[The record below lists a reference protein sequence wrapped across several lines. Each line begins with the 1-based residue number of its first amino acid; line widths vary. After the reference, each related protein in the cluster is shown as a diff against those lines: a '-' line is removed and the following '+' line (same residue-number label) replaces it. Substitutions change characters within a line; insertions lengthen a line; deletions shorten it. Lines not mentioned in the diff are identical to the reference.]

1 MTLKSRATFIWL
13 TIAVGWV
20 FDFLFWDKVTGIS
33 FPIFVLVV
41 LAVGFFLAYQQGLA
55 PARNTRWLV
64 LPIVLFAAMT
74 VIRMEPLTR
83 FLDVTATLIFMGL
96 LAHSF
101 LGGGWWSYT
110 FKDYITGAFSV
121 GIDALVRQIAIFNA
135 QPKEEKSSEEK
146 KNNSRLAFSILRGL
160 LLALPIILILTAL
173 LAEAD
178 PIFEQNVDQFLKIFE
193 IENLG
198 EYIFRG
204 ILILFIA
211 YLLMGVFLHAFY
223 KNHDENIAD
232 GEKPW
237 ISRFLGF
244 TESAIVLGSVN
255 LLFLAFV
262 VIQFQYFFGGRA
274 NITLEGYTYPEYAR
288 RGFSELVTV
297 AVISLMLFMGLSSVT
312 KREGKTQGNVSSAFG
327 IVLVALVNVILV
339 SSFQRLQLYELAYGF
354 TRLRIYTHV
363 FIIWLGILLAAVV
376 LLELFKRQRHFALSA
391 LMVAVAFVISLN
403 TLNVD
408 AFIARQNVS
417 RAQAGE
423 TLDVAYL
430 ASLSE
435 DVVPALGKIYA
446 EAGGSGKLLEE
457 ITGAIA
463 CHAELNQEYEHEN
476 YTWQSFHL
484 SRYQAQKSWR
494 VLQGLPNAD
503 DFSVFYEDQ
512 DNRNQYNSYVMV
524 DGEKISCYSSYYGW
538 D

>member
-13 TIAVGWV
+13 TIAVGWI
-20 FDFLFWDKVTGIS
+20 FDFLFWGKDTGVS
-33 FPIFVLVV
+33 FPIFVLIV
-41 LAVGFFLAYQQGLA
+41 LAVGFFLAYKQGLT
-55 PARNTRWLV
+55 PAKNTRWLV

-74 VIRMEPLTR
+74 VIRMEPLSR
-83 FLDVTATLIFMGL
+83 FLDLTATLIFMGL

-101 LGGGWWSYT
+101 LGGGWWLYS
-110 FKDYITGAFSV
+110 FKDYITSAFNL

-135 QPKEEKSSEEK
+135 QPKEEKSPEEK
-146 KNNSRLAFSILRGL
+146 KSNSRLAFSILRGL

-178 PIFEQNVDQFLKIFE
+178 PIFEQNVDQFLKIFD

-198 EYIFRG
+198 EYIFRA

-232 GEKPW
+232 GEKSW

-244 TESAIVLGSVN
+244 TEAAIVLGNVN

-262 VIQFQYFFGGRA
+262 AIQFQYFFGGRA
-274 NITLEGYTYPEYAR
+274 NITLEGYTYAEYAR

-297 AVISLMLFMGLSSVT
+297 AVISLMLFMGLSSIT
-312 KREGKTQGNVSSAFG
+312 KREGKTQSNVFSAFG
-327 IVLVALVNVILV
+327 ILLVALVNVILV

-376 LLELFKRQRHFALSA
+376 LLELFKRQRHFAFSA
-391 LMVAVAFVISLN
+391 LMVAVGFVISLN
-403 TLNVD
+403 ALNVD

-417 RAQAGE
+417 RARAGE
-423 TLDVAYL
+423 ILDVAYL

-435 DVVPALGKIYA
+435 DVVPTLGKIYT
-446 EAGGSGKLLEE
+446 EGGGSGKLLEE

-463 CHAELNQEYEHEN
+463 CHAELNQGYSHEN
-476 YTWQSFHL
+476 YAWQSFHL
-484 SRYQAQKSWR
+484 SRYQAQKNW
-494 VLQGLPNAD
+494 QAFQELPNAD
-503 DFSVFYEDQ
+503 DFSVFYEDE
-512 DNRNQYNSYVMV
+512 DNRTPYNSYVMV
-524 DGEKISCYSSYYGW
+524 NGEKINCYSGNYGW